1 MSNLSFVNTLLV
13 AVVGILVV
21 FFGLTILIMLIGL
34 MEKLTGGVGKKK
46 AKEPAKA
53 AAPAPAPAPAGPA
66 PVAAP
71 APVQQSNDELIAVI
85 TAAVAA
91 MMGEGNGFTVR
102 RVRRVTNTPA
112 WAKAGRE
119 EQIYSRY

>member
-21 FFGLTILIMLIGL
+21 FFGLTILIVLIGL

-46 AKEPAKA
+46 EKEPAKP
-53 AAPAPAPAPAGPA
+53 AAPAPAPVAA

>member
-1 MSNLSFVNTLLV
+1 MTSLSFVDTLLV

-21 FFGLTILIMLIGL
+21 FFGLAVLIMLIKAMGI
-34 MEKLTGGVGKKK
+34 LTGNAGKKK
-46 AKEPAKA
+46 EKPVQAAPVPVAKIEPA
-53 AAPAPAPAPAGPA
+53 AAPAAP
-66 PVAAP
+66 AAP
-71 APVQQSNDELIAVI
+71 AAQSNDELIAVI

-102 RVRRVTNTPA
+102 RVRRINNTPA

-119 EQIYSRY
+119 EQIYSRF